1 MISNRKETGQQTDPR
16 VAVVDDICD
25 VEETEKPFG
34 KRWHHEEIVL
44 QAEHLAALREGKAVA
59 VDVREEYVV
68 FLRLDSRVVV
78 GNERAWYGEE

>member
-1 MISNRKETGQQTDPR
+1 MVNNRKEPGSQTDPR
-16 VAVVDDICD
+16 IAIVDDICA
-25 VEETEKPFG
+25 VEETEEPFG

-68 FLRLDSRVVV
+68 FLKLDAKVAVRLREL
-78 GNERAWYGEE
+78 GYGV

>member
-1 MISNRKETGQQTDPR
+1 MGNRKGAGQQTDPR
-16 VAVVDDICD
+16 IAVVDDICD

-44 QAEHLAALREGKAVA
+44 RAEHLAALGEGKAVA

-68 FLRLDSRVVV
+68 FLKLDAKVAVRLKELR
-78 GNERAWYGEE
+78 YGG